1 MCDLHIS
8 YWFYFTKI
16 IILLYYIPVLTGR
29 IVPNFLLMSSTCC
42 NERCLSAFSFPF
54 LFWLLDE
61 WAAMC
66 RGIPHDFVFF
76 RRRFFHAV
84 LVNDFDISST
94 IWYILCKADLILLKQ
109 PKLLLTEMIQSNKK
123 YLNWNNLPMNE
134 KNENCRLPLSS

>member
-8 YWFYFTKI
+8 YWFYFTRI
-16 IILLYYIPVLTGR
+16 IILH
-29 IVPNFLLMSSTCC
+29 TCTNRKDC
-42 NERCLSAFSFPF
+42 DKTFYLCPLP
-54 LFWLLDE
+54 
-61 WAAMC
+61 AAMKSVC
-66 RGIPHDFVFF
+66 LPLIFLSFSGYWTNGLLCAGESHTILSSFADD
-76 RRRFFHAV
+76 FFHAV

-109 PKLLLTEMIQSNKK
+109 PKLLLTEMIQLNKK